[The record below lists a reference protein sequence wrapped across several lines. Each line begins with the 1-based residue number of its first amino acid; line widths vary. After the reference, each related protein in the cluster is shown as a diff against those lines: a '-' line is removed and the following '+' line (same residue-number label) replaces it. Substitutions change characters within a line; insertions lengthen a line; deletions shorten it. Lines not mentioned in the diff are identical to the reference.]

1 MPADG
6 GCSRA
11 QWTIPQR
18 GAAKI
23 GGKNRQ
29 APPDLVI
36 RFNSCGAKG
45 MIAKPLPGRC
55 GWFTG
60 EHKALRTYI
69 GEERPA
75 PAIRGVVRWR
85 AGDLTV
91 QVREES
97 GRERIPR

>member
-1 MPADG
+1 VPAAG
-6 GCSRA
+6 GCGRA

-36 RFNSCGAKG
+36 RFNSRGAKG

-60 EHKALRTYI
+60 EHKAASHLHWGGTSRASNLR
-69 GEERPA
+69 
-75 PAIRGVVRWR
+75 RGALASR
-85 AGDLTV
+85 
-91 QVREES
+91 
-97 GRERIPR
+97 